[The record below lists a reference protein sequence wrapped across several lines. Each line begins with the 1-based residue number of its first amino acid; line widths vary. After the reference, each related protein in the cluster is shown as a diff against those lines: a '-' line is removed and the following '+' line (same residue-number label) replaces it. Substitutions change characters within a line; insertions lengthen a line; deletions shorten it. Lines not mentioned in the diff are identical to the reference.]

1 MDDNIKHNHYV
12 QMSPDSPGEGG
23 KGAKLRENK
32 GDVRAD
38 LLLSEHNFSIYICIR
53 QNRIESTNAA
63 VISVREKSESIF
75 VAITT
80 TNICFTLGPSPTHNM
95 FLIKIGVNAFPLPLR
110 LICWP
115 I

>member
-75 VAITT
+75 GAITT
-80 TNICFTLGPSPTHNM
+80 TTICITLGSLAQLPILCPT
-95 FLIKIGVNAFPLPLR
+95 KDGG
-110 LICWP
+110 
-115 I
+115 